1 MLPNQK
7 WLFTLDNVGGSP
19 PPPPAASL
27 AHMYLTI
34 ARSQHVGIAHKK
46 NGFYHVYLLLLI
58 HRSAESHKKTNNKT
72 NR

>member
-7 WLFTLDNVGGSP
+7 WLFTLDNVGGSH

-46 NGFYHVYLLLLI
+46 RFLSRLPSSSYSPIG
-58 HRSAESHKKTNNKT
+58 
-72 NR
+72 